1 MTPRALALAL
11 APLLALVRP
20 AAADSHKLL
29 VLQSEGRADAA
40 TRAKLDAAIVRLASA
55 SEPQTAAG
63 ELTFSDAATAVG
75 CKPETA
81 LCKDEVLSMLSVDE
95 IVITHVAPKPGG
107 LEIKVSRFAKGG
119 ATRDASM
126 VLPTGAP
133 PDKLDGIAPLFG
145 AEPAPP
151 PPPVAEPPAP
161 AAQPRPQP
169 ASPEDHQT
177 RRRLE
182 IAGIAGG
189 GALALLGVVFWTAA
203 SGIQS
208 DIDDA
213 PTRTAQDLRDL
224 KDLESRGDAYA
235 TAGNVLFATG
245 VVVSGFSTYLF
256 FHDRAAARTTTA
268 RLAPAVFPHG
278 AGIVLS
284 FGGVP

>member
-1 MTPRALALAL
+1 MNPRSLVLALPLALAV
-11 APLLALVRP
+11 ARP

-40 TRAKLDAAIVRLASA
+40 TRAKIDAAIVRLASA

-95 IVITHVAPKPGG
+95 MVITHVAPKPGG

-126 VLPTGAP
+126 VLPAGTP
-133 PDKLDGIAPLFG
+133 PDKLDGIAPLF
-145 AEPAPP
+145 AAEPVAPPPVVEPAP
-151 PPPVAEPPAP
+151 VV
-161 AAQPRPQP
+161 QPKEQP

-182 IAGIAGG
+182 VVGMVGG

-203 SGIQS
+203 SGVQG

-213 PTRTAQDLRDL
+213 PTRTRDDLNAL

-245 VVVSGFSTYLF
+245 LVVSGISTYLF
-256 FHDRAAARTTTA
+256 IRDRAAPRTTTA
-268 RLAPAVFPHG
+268 RIAPAVFPHG

-284 FGGVP
+284 FGGSR